1 MKFKALREN
10 LCQRLWKDMKNGGLT
25 GMGLA
30 RETGLGQAHIS
41 NFLNG
46 KRGLS
51 LEAMDRILAARH
63 ISVLDLLDA
72 AEINGRASIPQ
83 HSDTGFQN
91 IPLVEERV
99 AASAPRITRSMALEI
114 LKFPNSFLR
123 RLRPACERARARW
136 ERFIAIRV
144 EAREGIG
151 MFPRLLPGATLIIDR
166 HYNLPTP
173 YRRRECTMFLIR
185 KPDHS
190 CVVRYIEKNAN
201 NILLRPHNHR
211 YPIEIFVLPSPHP
224 LSHYIVG
231 RVAYVL
237 MET

>member
-1 MKFKALREN
+1 MKFKALQEN

-25 GMGLA
+25 GMALA

-51 LEAMDRILAARH
+51 LEAMDRVLAARH
-63 ISVLDLLDA
+63 ISVLDLLDPVD
-72 AEINGRASIPQ
+72 INERASIPRD
-83 HSDTGFQN
+83 SDTGFQKV
-91 IPLVEERV
+91 PRVDERV
-99 AASAPRITRSMALEI
+99 AASAPRIMRSMALEI

-123 RLRPACERARARW
+123 RLRPACEPARARW

-151 MFPRLLPGATLIIDR
+151 MFPRLLPGATVIIDR
-166 HYNLPTP
+166 HYNVPTP

-185 KPDHS
+185 KPDHT
-190 CVVRYIEKNAN
+190 CVIRYMEKNAN
-201 NILLRPHNHR
+201 SILLRPHNPR
-211 YPIEIFVLPSPHP
+211 YPIDILVVSSSHTVA
-224 LSHYIVG
+224 HYIVG